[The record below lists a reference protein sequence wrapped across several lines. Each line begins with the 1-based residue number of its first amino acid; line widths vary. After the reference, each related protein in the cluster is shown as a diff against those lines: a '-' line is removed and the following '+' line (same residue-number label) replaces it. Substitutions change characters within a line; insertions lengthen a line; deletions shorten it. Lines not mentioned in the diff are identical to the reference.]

1 MSRSAP
7 FRRICPEIVQKRIEN
22 ARELQFF
29 VVQELGPMA
38 FIIKEPNGPP
48 PSPDSVAA
56 NRTGRKFK
64 VGLGSL
70 QTCTCSSFMKDG
82 ELCAHTLWVMLKVF
96 GVPQDS
102 DILYQQSL
110 VEREIAEL
118 MRYRN
123 HRRPTLPPPESSP
136 KISSESFSEDG
147 IPPRPV
153 QENDICPICQEELL
167 SSSSSLTYCKTSC
180 GNHMHVKCVRVLMEH
195 QSKSMGLDTVKC
207 PLCRKDLG
215 TVEELKTQ
223 LSAEEKGDRQKR
235 KDKARKS
242 ALHKASSMSLRL
254 GTSCQECGCLSIVG
268 KCHRCTVCQSYHLC
282 DKCFTSGAHSD
293 HTFTHRSRPN
303 SPSRLSPRRVA
314 PTFPQAVLED
324 MQTRELGDADYEA
337 LLALDSPGVNQG
349 DIPLHVVSGFP
360 TERAVGKNWV
370 GDSCKVCMQKI
381 QTGEVVRK
389 IPCSHG
395 FHRNCIDRW
404 LLQCRTTC
412 PTCGLAAYSSITA
425 DSNSTDVGDPIDL
438 NAATY
443 HAAKYPDKTKRKKKR
458 KGKKTVQQQ
467 SSEDQTRASDFSLN
481 AMVILGSRSELMT
494 KLNPEEMQNCTA
506 TDNAFVDQTGGSTS
520 GAPAD
525 SVANAPLS
533 RQTSFR
539 SAIEGEMSPTTSSD
553 RQSRKVLVGVRGR
566 QPPSVLKATKTVSE
580 GLTLPPIHIKGI
592 HGICSPLSQ
601 KDNPTTNPNPH
612 KARKAKLCQRKLS
625 FGAGRRGT
633 SGQLAPARENTS
645 LNDLVSTRQLSI
657 GPQMQRPLVDMCR
670 KGIYAASAV

>member
-1 MSRSAP
+1 MRELISMSRSAP
-7 FRRICPEIVQKRIEN
+7 FRRTCPEIVQKRIEY

-38 FIIKEPNGPP
+38 FIIKEPNAPS
-48 PSPDSVAA
+48 PSPDSVTA

-82 ELCAHTLWVMLKVF
+82 ELCHHTLWVMLKVF

-123 HRRPTLPPPESSP
+123 HRRPTLPPPEASP
-136 KISSESFSEDG
+136 KTSSETSSEAG
-147 IPPRPV
+147 IPPRPI
-153 QENDICPICQEELL
+153 QENDICPICQEELI

-235 KDKARKS
+235 KEKTRKP
-242 ALHKASSMSLRL
+242 ALHK

-349 DIPLHVVSGFP
+349 DIPLHVVNGFP
-360 TERAVGKNWV
+360 TDRAVGKNWV

-381 QTGEVVRK
+381 QTGDVVRK

-425 DSNSTDVGDPIDL
+425 DSIDTTTGVGDPIDL
-438 NAATY
+438 NAANY
-443 HAAKYPDKTKRKKKR
+443 QAAKYPDKTKRKKKR
-458 KGKKTVQQQ
+458 KEKKAVQQQ
-467 SSEDQTRASDFSLN
+467 SSEEHTRASDSSLN
-481 AMVILGSRSELMT
+481 AMIIFGSRSELMT
-494 KLNPEEMQNCTA
+494 KLNPEEMQICIA
-506 TDNAFVDQTGGSTS
+506 GDHAFADQTGGSTS
-520 GAPAD
+520 GATAD
-525 SVANAPLS
+525 SVMNAPFS

-539 SAIEGEMSPTTSSD
+539 SPIEGKMSPTTSSD
-553 RQSRKVLVGVRGR
+553 RRNKQVLMGIRGR
-566 QPPSVLKATKTVSE
+566 QPQSVLKATKTVSE
-580 GLTLPPIHIKGI
+580 GITLPPIHIKGI
-592 HGICSPLSQ
+592 HGICSPLPQ
-601 KDNPTTNPNPH
+601 KDNPNPNPNPH
-612 KARKAKLCQRKLS
+612 KARKAKLRPQKLS
-625 FGAGRRGT
+625 FSAGRHGT
-633 SGQLAPARENTS
+633 SGQDTS

-657 GPQMQRPLVDMCR
+657 GPQMQRPLVDM
-670 KGIYAASAV
+670 